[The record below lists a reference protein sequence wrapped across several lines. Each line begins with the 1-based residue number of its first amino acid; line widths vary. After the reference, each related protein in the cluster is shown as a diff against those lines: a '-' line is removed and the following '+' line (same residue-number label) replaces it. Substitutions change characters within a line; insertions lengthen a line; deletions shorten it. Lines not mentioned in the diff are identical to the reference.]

1 MTNVHQKVPVSP
13 SFSFI
18 FGPFSNFLLPSF
30 RIFLL
35 WALLL
40 RSVRVMTLVMI
51 MKEIMMMLM
60 AIMRVMAGMKNKEDE
75 NNVNDNN
82 NHDSDR

>member
-1 MTNVHQKVPVSP
+1 
-13 SFSFI
+13 
-18 FGPFSNFLLPSF
+18 
-30 RIFLL
+30 
-35 WALLL
+35 
-40 RSVRVMTLVMI
+40 MTLVMI

-60 AIMRVMAGMKNKEDE
+60 AITRVMAGMKNKEDE